1 MDRYEVEA
9 ILLRAK
15 RLFFVGIGGISMS
28 SLAFVCRERGYE
40 VAGSDRAVSAMTEK
54 LEEAGIPVLHEHRAE
69 NIDGADA
76 VVYTGAVT
84 MENPEI
90 AAAKK
95 KGIPL
100 IYRADLLGCL
110 MCEYT
115 HRIGVAGMHGKS
127 TATSM
132 LAHLFMDANK
142 KPTVLSGAETEE
154 MGGAYVLGDKEF
166 FIFEACEYKDSFLS
180 FHPSI
185 SVILNVDLDHT
196 DYFTG
201 GIPQIVDSFTR
212 YAHLPFD
219 GKNAH
224 PCTVINADDE
234 HTETI
239 LSRIPR
245 AVTFGVKKD
254 ADYMAENIALHGGRA
269 SFDVMKHGEKLLHAT
284 LSVFGEH
291 NIYNALVTA
300 AVGDL
305 LGLAPKEIER
315 ALSSFTGLRR
325 RFEYKG
331 SVNDAP
337 VYIDYAHHPREIA
350 ATLKGAR
357 AGTEGRLLCF
367 FEPHTYSRTA
377 ALLHEFSAAF
387 TDADEVYFLDI
398 YAAREENIYGVSSA
412 RLAEMTPRGAYT
424 ESYEK
429 ACDIIRARAKKGD
442 TVMILGAGTVAIIA
456 DMLFPMI

>member
-1 MDRYEVEA
+1 MNKHEVGA
-9 ILLRAK
+9 ILRQAR

-28 SLAFVCRERGYE
+28 SLAFVCREQGYA
-40 VAGSDRAVSAMTEK
+40 VSGSDRAVSAMTEK
-54 LEEAGIPVLHEHRAE
+54 LIAAGIPVAREHCAE
-69 NIDGADA
+69 NVEGADA

-84 MENPEI
+84 LENSEL
-90 AAAKK
+90 AAAKE

-100 IYRADLLGCL
+100 IYRADLLGYL

-115 HRIGVAGMHGKS
+115 HRIGIAGMHGKS

-132 LAHLFMDANK
+132 LAHLFIDAEK

-154 MGGAYVLGDKEF
+154 MGGAYLLGEKDY

-180 FHPSI
+180 FYPSV

-212 YAHLPFD
+212 YARLPFD
-219 GKNAH
+219 GACAL
-224 PCTVINADDE
+224 PVTVINADDE
-234 HTETI
+234 HTADI
-239 LSRIPR
+239 VKNIPHT
-245 AVTFGVKKD
+245 VTFGVEND
-254 ADYMAENIALHGGRA
+254 ADYRADAIVFHGGKA
-269 SFDVMKHGEKLLHAT
+269 SFDILKHGEKLLHAE
-284 LSVFGEH
+284 LSVFVKH
-291 NIYNALVTA
+291 NVYNALAAA

-305 LGLAPKEIER
+305 LGLSPEEI
-315 ALSSFTGLRR
+315 AHGLNTFKGLRR

-331 SVNDAP
+331 DVNGAS

-350 ATLKGAR
+350 ATLAGAK
-357 AGTEGRLLCF
+357 AGTRGKVIAF

-377 ALLHEFSAAF
+377 SLLEEFSAAF
-387 TDADEVYFLDI
+387 TDADEIYFLDI
-398 YAAREENIYGVSSA
+398 YAAREENVYGVSSET
-412 RLAEMTPRGAYT
+412 LAKRTPRGAYA

-429 ACDIIRARAKKGD
+429 ACDIIRAHAKKED
-442 TVMILGAGTVAIIA
+442 IVMILGAGTVAKIA
-456 DMLFPMI
+456 DMLFSV